1 MSIKVI
7 TNNLFLKLVLLFKS
21 YYITFQFQFQAIAI
35 LLILVIPLLIIMI
48 NKKLLMTI
56 LITIKLSKA
65 NLLINKP

>member
-21 YYITFQFQFQAIAI
+21 YYITFQFQAIAI
-35 LLILVIPLLIIMI
+35 LLILLIPLLIIMI